1 MTQDDDKEKAEP
13 PYSMRRPQM
22 ENFMQT
28 EKNPFVN
35 YEVKRQSSVK
45 TNSSL
50 NNKFLMHHWYSLIN
64 VSHQML
70 HDSCWRRTSSYLVWL
85 NSTTNHNSVP
95 NEDANL
101 KPWYLNKMPNEE
113 EKKPDFF
120 FYKVSLKFISNRQT
134 PLILEKDYK

>member
-1 MTQDDDKEKAEP
+1 MTQDDDKEKAVP
-13 PYSMRRPQM
+13 PYSMQRPQM
-22 ENFMQT
+22 ESFMQT

-70 HDSCWRRTSSYLVWL
+70 HDSC
-85 NSTTNHNSVP
+85 
-95 NEDANL
+95 
-101 KPWYLNKMPNEE
+101 
-113 EKKPDFF
+113 
-120 FYKVSLKFISNRQT
+120 
-134 PLILEKDYK
+134 